1 MRLKDLIINK
11 FAFAGILL
19 TCVCLTAAA
28 QNNKAQ
34 NNEVPDNEAQ
44 NNEVQDEE
52 APDTLVVNM
61 DSEPFEFIFDDTI
74 TKNGSDFFRMF
85 YSEWENTSLI
95 TGLSIYIGE
104 KPMPGMGTRIWVK
117 VEDRYTF
124 MAFVRPNLEQLR
136 QSVKQAL
143 QQTQSYFINYELIQ
157 KDLESEDYSGSGLF

>member
-1 MRLKDLIINK
+1 MRLKHLIINK
-11 FAFAGILL
+11 FTVTLILV
-19 TCVCLTAAA
+19 TCIGMLAAA
-28 QNNKAQ
+28 QNNEVKEDQAE
-34 NNEVPDNEAQ
+34 NNQ
-44 NNEVQDEE
+44 

-61 DSEPFEFIFDDTI
+61 DSEPFEFVFDETI
-74 TKNGSDFFRMF
+74 TKIGSDFFRMF

-117 VEDRYTF
+117 VEDRYTY

-157 KDLESEDYSGSGLF
+157 KDLESDDYSGTGLF

>member
-1 MRLKDLIINK
+1 MRLKHLIINK
-11 FAFAGILL
+11 FTVTFILV
-19 TCVCLTAAA
+19 TCIGVLAAA
-28 QNNKAQ
+28 QNNEAKEDQAE
-34 NNEVPDNEAQ
+34 NNQ
-44 NNEVQDEE
+44 
-52 APDTLVVNM
+52 APDTLVVHL
-61 DSEPFEFIFDDTI
+61 DSEPFEFVFDETI
-74 TKNGSDFFRMF
+74 TKIGSDFFRMF

-157 KDLESEDYSGSGLF
+157 KDLESEDYSGTGLF

>member
-1 MRLKDLIINK
+1 MRLKHLIVNQL
-11 FAFAGILL
+11 ALTTTLL
-19 TCVCLTAAA
+19 SCVCFTAAA
-28 QNNKAQ
+28 QND
-34 NNEVPDNEAQ
+34 EVPDAQ
-44 NNEVQDEE
+44 SIET
-52 APDTLVVNM
+52 PDTIVVNL
-61 DSEPFEFIFDDTI
+61 DSEPFEFVFDETI
-74 TKNGSDFFRMF
+74 TKIGSDFYRMF

-136 QSVKQAL
+136 QSVNQAL

-157 KDLESEDYSGSGLF
+157 KDLESEDYSGTGLF